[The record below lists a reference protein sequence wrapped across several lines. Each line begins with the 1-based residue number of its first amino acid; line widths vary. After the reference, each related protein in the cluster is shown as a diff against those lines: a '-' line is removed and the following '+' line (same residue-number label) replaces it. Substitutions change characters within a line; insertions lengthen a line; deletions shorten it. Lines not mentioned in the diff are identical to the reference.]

1 MTQAARIENKVA
13 VVTGGANGIGAG
25 VARRLARD
33 GARVVVA
40 DLDATRGG
48 EVAAEIGGLFCRTD
62 VTDPQANVALVESAV
77 HQFGRLDIAVL
88 NAGIVSDLTL
98 DAGFDPVAYR
108 RLMAI
113 NFDGVVYGMAAAFP
127 VMAAQGFGDILV
139 TASMAGIAPTPLE
152 PLYAASKTGLVGL
165 VRSFGLA
172 SIQQGVR
179 VNAICPAFADT
190 ALISHI
196 ADGLVGAGVPLLDVE
211 TVVDSFTLAL
221 ASEESG
227 QCWFVQPGRPSEPF
241 TFRGAPGPRLPEGG
255 KAAAADPDV
264 QLRID
269 RKLAEQ

>member
-1 MTQAARIENKVA
+1 MTDTDIKDKVA
-13 VVTGGANGIGAG
+13 IVTGAANGIGAG
-25 VARRLARD
+25 VARHLARN
-33 GARVVVA
+33 GAHVVVG
-40 DLDATRGG
+40 DRDAARGE
-48 EVAAEIGGLFCRTD
+48 EVAADIGGVFCHLD
-62 VTDPQANVALVESAV
+62 VTDPQANVRLVDSAV
-77 HQFGRLDIAVL
+77 EAFGRLDIAVL

-98 DAGFDPVAYR
+98 DAGFDPVEYR

-113 NFDGVVYGMAAAFP
+113 NFDGVVYGMAASFP
-127 VMAAQGFGDILV
+127 VMAAQGSGDILV

-196 ADGLVGAGVPLLDVE
+196 ADGLVGAGVPLLDVD
-211 TVVDSFTLAL
+211 TVVRSFDLAL
-221 ASEESG
+221 ASGESG

-241 TFRGAPGPRLPEGG
+241 KFRGAPGPRLPEGG
-255 KAAAADPDV
+255 KAAAADPAV

-269 RKLAEQ
+269 RKSAEQ